1 MLKECETW
9 TPIFCMVEILQREK
23 FEQRQKESEK
33 ARLLGQ
39 LFRKEVVN
47 WDIRLIIQEKI
58 AQFRTCL
65 KLEVK
70 SLIWS
75 LR

>member
-1 MLKECETW
+1 MD
-9 TPIFCMVEILQREK
+9 PNFYMVEILRREN
-23 FEQRQKESEK
+23 FEQMQKESEK
-33 ARLLGQ
+33 ARLLHQ
-39 LFRKEVVN
+39 LSRKEVVN

-58 AQFRTCL
+58 AQFRACL

>member
-1 MLKECETW
+1 
-9 TPIFCMVEILQREK
+9 MVEMLRREK

-39 LFRKEVVN
+39 LFRKEVEN
-47 WDIRLIIQEKI
+47 WDNRLIIQEKI
-58 AQFRTCL
+58 AQFRARL

-70 SLIWS
+70 SLVWS

>member
-1 MLKECETW
+1 MNNNFYFYE
-9 TPIFCMVEILQREK
+9 VLQREK
-23 FEQRQKESEK
+23 FEQMQKESEK
-33 ARLLGQ
+33 ARLLRQ
-39 LFRKEVVN
+39 LSRKEVVN
-47 WDIRLIIQEKI
+47 WDNRLIIREKI
-58 AQFRTCL
+58 AQFRARL

>member
-1 MLKECETW
+1 
-9 TPIFCMVEILQREK
+9 MVEILRREK
-23 FEQRQKESEK
+23 FEQMQKESEK
-33 ARLLGQ
+33 ARLLRQ
-39 LFRKEVVN
+39 LATKEIVN
-47 WDIRLIIQEKI
+47 WDNRLINQEKL
-58 AQFRTCL
+58 AQFRARL

>member
-1 MLKECETW
+1 
-9 TPIFCMVEILQREK
+9 MVEMLRREK

-33 ARLLGQ
+33 ARLLVQ

-47 WDIRLIIQEKI
+47 WDNRLIIQEKI
-58 AQFRTCL
+58 AQFRAHL

-70 SLIWS
+70 SLVWS

>member
-1 MLKECETW
+1 MKECETW
-9 TPIFCMVEILQREK
+9 IPIFFMVEMLRREK
-23 FEQRQKESEK
+23 FEQRQKENEK

-39 LFRKEVVN
+39 LFRKEVEN
-47 WDIRLIIQEKI
+47 WDNRLIIQEKI
-58 AQFRTCL
+58 AQFRARL

-70 SLIWS
+70 SLVWS

>member
-1 MLKECETW
+1 
-9 TPIFCMVEILQREK
+9 MVEILRREK
-23 FEQRQKESEK
+23 FEQMQKESEK
-33 ARLLGQ
+33 ARLLRQ
-39 LFRKEVVN
+39 LSTKEIVN
-47 WDIRLIIQEKI
+47 WDNRLIIQEKL
-58 AQFRTCL
+58 AQFRARL